1 MAIGPARVISRM
13 RLLTNTD
20 RDLGG
25 DLRGNMGGYVSHVPG
40 NAPAE
45 ISKGSDLSLLSK
57 STHLLS
63 KLLFLV

>member
-1 MAIGPARVISRM
+1 M

-25 DLRGNMGGYVSHVPG
+25 DLRGNMGGFVSHVPG
-40 NAPAE
+40 NPHSE
-45 ISKGSDLSLLSK
+45 ISMGCDLPLLSK